1 MRSVEDEARYMQAA
15 MTEARK
21 ALEEGEVPVGACI
34 VMAGEVISSAH
45 NVMEAK
51 SDPTAHAEIMA
62 IRAAASKLGSWR
74 LTGCTLYVTLEP
86 CAMCAGA
93 IVQARVDRIV
103 YAAADAK
110 AGACGSILDIPRDFR
125 LNHFVE
131 VRGGVMEEEGRS
143 ILREFFEC
151 KR

>member
-1 MRSVEDEARYMQAA
+1 MISFLDEAKYMQAA
-15 MTEARK
+15 LTEAQK

-34 VMAGEVISSAH
+34 VKAGEVIASAH
-45 NVMEAK
+45 NMMEAK
-51 SDPTAHAEIMA
+51 SDPTAHAEVLA
-62 IRAAASKLGSWR
+62 IRAAAGRLGSWR
-74 LTGCTLYVTLEP
+74 LTGCTLYATLEP

-93 IVQARVDRIV
+93 IVHSRMDRIV

-131 VRGGVMEEEGRS
+131 VRGGLMEEEGRS
-143 ILREFFEC
+143 ILREFFEG
-151 KR
+151 RR

>member
-1 MRSVEDEARYMQAA
+1 MRPLIDEARYMQVALS
-15 MTEARK
+15 EAEK
-21 ALEEGEVPVGACI
+21 ALHEGEVPVGACV
-34 VMAGEVISSAH
+34 VMNGDVISSAH
-45 NVMEAK
+45 NRMEAE
-51 SDPTAHAEIMA
+51 SDPTAHAEIVA
-62 IRAAASKLGSWR
+62 IRAAAKSLGSWR
-74 LTGCTLYVTLEP
+74 LTGCTLYVSLEP

-93 IVQARVDRIV
+93 LVHARIDRIV

-131 VRGGVMEEEGRS
+131 VKGGIMEDEASS
-143 ILREFFEC
+143 ILRGFFSI